1 MIRGFEPISVG
12 ESNPAIRELEAFGF
26 VSGTYTAT
34 TKYDFTNVVIPID
47 GTYKLRVKSY
57 TFMAGP
63 NGRRG
68 GDDHG
73 LTGGDQKWW
82 RPDRNVALKGNR
94 SEPITLSLAESGDSR
109 WLTTY
114 NAHPEPQVVERTVDL
129 KKGIRPDAGR
139 LCARA
144 PDGTAIPTP
153 PKKAYPDSLSIG

>member
-1 MIRGFEPISVG
+1 MLKRLLLGHRFRSGANPQPDVIRGFEPISVG

-57 TFMAGP
+57 TFMAGQ
-63 NGRRG
+63 RAAS

-82 RPDRNVALKGNR
+82 RPDRNVALKEIAANR
-94 SEPITLSLAESGDSR
+94 
-109 WLTTY
+109 
-114 NAHPEPQVVERTVDL
+114 
-129 KKGIRPDAGR
+129 
-139 LCARA
+139 
-144 PDGTAIPTP
+144 
-153 PKKAYPDSLSIG
+153 